1 VRLKTQDSRLKVQD
15 ARCKTQDISPLS
27 RRKEKASPLSQR
39 GVRGDFTR
47 YSSLVTR
54 HSSLVTRYYPLLCLV
69 SCVLFIAWINPL
81 ADKTK
86 AGNRLYNRDLYDD
99 AMTKYTE
106 VLVDSPNSP
115 YIHFNI
121 GNAAYKKE
129 DYEEAIKSYT
139 RTASTASDTLIE
151 SKAYYNLGNCKYRQ
165 GRLKENTNLG
175 EAISLYREA
184 LDYYKQAL
192 DRSPE
197 DTNAKYNHEFVERKM
212 KELLDKQKQQ
222 GQQQSGEQQSQQE
235 QSEKDDKG
243 ESQEENEGQSAA
255 QAAQAEQQE
264 AQGGQKE
271 DQGSEQRKGLT
282 PEEARMLLDS
292 LKDEEL
298 SQLQTR
304 QDRRQFPQVLKDW

>member
-1 VRLKTQDSRLKVQD
+1 VRLKNQESGLKVQD
-15 ARCKTQDISPLS
+15 ARLKTQDISPLY
-27 RRKEKASPLSQR
+27 QR
-39 GVRGDFTR
+39 GVRGDFAR
-47 YSSLVTR
+47 YSL
-54 HSSLVTRYYPLLCLV
+54 LVTRYYPVLCLI
-69 SCVLFIAWINPL
+69 SCIVLIAWINPL
-81 ADKTK
+81 ADRTK
-86 AGNRLYNRDLYDD
+86 SGNRLYNQELYDE

-129 DYEEAIKSYT
+129 DYEEAIKSYAK
-139 RTASTASDTLIE
+139 TASTASDAVLE
-151 SKAYYNLGNCKYRQ
+151 GKAYYNLGNCKYRQ
-165 GRLKENTNLG
+165 GRLKENTSLG

-192 DRSPE
+192 DRAPE

-222 GQQQSGEQQSQQE
+222 GQQGEQQEQQKQQSQQE
-235 QSEKDDKG
+235 QSEKGDKS
-243 ESQEENEGQSAA
+243 ESQDENEGESAA

-264 AQGGQKE
+264 AQEGQKE

-282 PEEARMLLDS
+282 PEEAKMLLDS

-298 SQLQTR
+298 SQLQKR
-304 QDRRQFPQVLKDW
+304 QERNSFPEVLKDW

>member
-1 VRLKTQDSRLKVQD
+1 VRLKT
-15 ARCKTQDISPLS
+15 
-27 RRKEKASPLSQR
+27 
-39 GVRGDFTR
+39 
-47 YSSLVTR
+47 R
-54 HSSLVTRYYPLLCLV
+54 HSLLVTRYYPILYLV
-69 SCVLFIAWINPL
+69 SCILFIAWINPL
-81 ADKTK
+81 ADRTK
-86 AGNRLYNRDLYDD
+86 AGNRLYNRELYDE

-115 YIHFNI
+115 YMHFNI

-139 RTASTASDTLIE
+139 RTASTAPDAVLE

-222 GQQQSGEQQSQQE
+222 GQQQSGEQQEQQEQQSQQE

-243 ESQEENEGQSAA
+243 ESQDENEGQSAA

-264 AQGGQKE
+264 AQEGQKE

-304 QDRRQFPQVLKDW
+304 QDRGQFPQVLKDW

>member
-1 VRLKTQDSRLKVQD
+1 
-15 ARCKTQDISPLS
+15 
-27 RRKEKASPLSQR
+27 
-39 GVRGDFTR
+39 
-47 YSSLVTR
+47 
-54 HSSLVTRYYPLLCLV
+54 
-69 SCVLFIAWINPL
+69 
-81 ADKTK
+81 
-86 AGNRLYNRDLYDD
+86 LYDRELYD
-99 AMTKYTE
+99 EAMTKYTE

-139 RTASTASDTLIE
+139 RTASTASDAVLE
-151 SKAYYNLGNCKYRQ
+151 GKAYYNLGNCKYRQ

-192 DRSPE
+192 DRTPE

-222 GQQQSGEQQSQQE
+222 GEQQEQQNQQSQQE

-243 ESQEENEGQSAA
+243 ESQDENEGQSAA

-264 AQGGQKE
+264 S
-271 DQGSEQRKGLT
+271 QGSEQKKGLT

-292 LKDEEL
+292 LRDEEL
-298 SQLQTR
+298 SQLRTR
-304 QDRRQFPQVLKDW
+304 QERSTFPEVLKDW

>member
-1 VRLKTQDSRLKVQD
+1 VRYKTQDSRLKMQD
-15 ARCKTQDISPLS
+15 SRCGSKLS
-27 RRKEKASPLSQR
+27 
-39 GVRGDFTR
+39 
-47 YSSLVTR
+47 
-54 HSSLVTRYYPLLCLV
+54 HSIFLYLV
-69 SCVLFIAWINPL
+69 SYILPLVFCVLFIAWVNPL
-81 ADKTK
+81 ADRTK
-86 AGNRLYNRDLYDD
+86 AGNRLYNKELYDE

-115 YIHFNI
+115 YIHFNM

-139 RTASTASDTLIE
+139 RTASTASDAVLE
-151 SKAYYNLGNCKYRQ
+151 GKAYYNLGNCKYRQ
-165 GRLKENTNLG
+165 GKLKENTNLG

-192 DRSPE
+192 DRTPG

-222 GQQQSGEQQSQQE
+222 SGEQQEQQKQQSQQE

-243 ESQEENEGQSAA
+243 ESQDENEGQNAA

-264 AQGGQKE
+264 AQEGQKE
-271 DQGSEQRKGLT
+271 DQGSEQRQGLT

-304 QDRRQFPQVLKDW
+304 QDRRQFPEVLKDW

>member
-1 VRLKTQDSRLKVQD
+1 MRDLRHETSDLRLRTSDLNLLSL
-15 ARCKTQDISPLS
+15 IS
-27 RRKEKASPLSQR
+27 
-39 GVRGDFTR
+39 
-47 YSSLVTR
+47 
-54 HSSLVTRYYPLLCLV
+54 CLM
-69 SCVLFIAWINPL
+69 SCIVLIAWINPL
-81 ADKTK
+81 ADRTK
-86 AGNRLYNRDLYDD
+86 AGNRLYDRELYDE

-139 RTASTASDTLIE
+139 KTASTVSDAVLE

-192 DRSPE
+192 DRIPE

-222 GQQQSGEQQSQQE
+222 GQQQSGEQQEQQQQQSQQE
-235 QSEKDDKG
+235 QSEEDDKG
-243 ESQEENEGQSAA
+243 ESQDENEGQSAA

-264 AQGGQKE
+264 AQQGQKE

-282 PEEARMLLDS
+282 QEEARMLLDS

-298 SQLQTR
+298 SQLQIR
-304 QDRRQFPQVLKDW
+304 QDRRTFPEVLKDW

>member
-1 VRLKTQDSRLKVQD
+1 MRDLR
-15 ARCKTQDISPLS
+15 PLS
-27 RRKEKASPLSQR
+27 LI
-39 GVRGDFTR
+39 
-47 YSSLVTR
+47 
-54 HSSLVTRYYPLLCLV
+54 LCLV
-69 SCVLFIAWINPL
+69 SCIAFIAWVNPL
-81 ADKTK
+81 ADRTK
-86 AGNRLYNRDLYDD
+86 AGNRLYNRELYDE

-139 RTASTASDTLIE
+139 RTASTASDAVLE
-151 SKAYYNLGNCKYRQ
+151 GRAYYNLGNCKYRQ

-192 DRSPE
+192 DRTPE

-222 GQQQSGEQQSQQE
+222 GQQQSGEQQEQQNQQSQQE
-235 QSEKDDKG
+235 QSEQNDKS
-243 ESQEENEGQSAA
+243 ESQDENEGQSAA

-264 AQGGQKE
+264 A
-271 DQGSEQRKGLT
+271 QGSEQRKGLT

-298 SQLQTR
+298 SQLQKR
-304 QDRRQFPQVLKDW
+304 QDRSQFPEVLKDW